1 MGERME
7 RRAMEIPP
15 VAVWLLKA
23 GTVLAWCLSLA
34 GFLAAMTV
42 VEGAARDGGL
52 PEVLVALCT
61 VVLFGLLA
69 VLIHES
75 GHALAAHLKGMRLMR
90 LRAGPLDILFRRRG
104 FRWRFAKPAA
114 GLHGFVQAYP
124 DPARELRP
132 AMLCFA
138 LGGPAANLAA
148 AALAVLLAWGVDME
162 REGFVHAF
170 ALINGVL
177 GIANLIPMFGG
188 AASDGMLLYLWG
200 RHPPDAQSPSL
211 AYLRLMSLSVF
222 GTTADRLPPALVDEL
237 DAQGNLAA
245 LVAIWIRVKAAQN
258 RGVWE
263 SVEELERRLE
273 QLLSG
278 LSERERRANKPLLV
292 FLELEL
298 AFSRAMHERQPGLLG
313 KSRLGKGVDWLAP
326 HLRHRFAALEFALA
340 GERHG
345 LEDSLRQA
353 RLHAEASPD
362 HALAESENRIAQH
375 IRALRPALRMM
386 GGQSAG

>member
-1 MGERME
+1 MGEGTEQRPV
-7 RRAMEIPP
+7 EISR
-15 VAVWLLKA
+15 VAVGLLKV
-23 GTVLAWCLSLA
+23 GTVLAWCLSLTC
-34 GFLAAMTV
+34 FLAAMTM
-42 VEGAARDGGL
+42 VEEAARDGVL

-90 LRAGPLDILFRRRG
+90 LQAGPLDIMFLRRG
-104 FRWRFAKPAA
+104 FRWRLAKPTI

-124 DPARELRP
+124 DPATELRP

-138 LGGPAANLAA
+138 LGGPAANLVA

-162 REGFVHAF
+162 REGFIHAF

-200 RHPPDAQSPSL
+200 RHPPDTQSPSL

-222 GTTADRLPPALVDEL
+222 GTTAERLPPALVDEL
-237 DAQGNLAA
+237 ETQGNLLS
-245 LVAIWIRVKAAQN
+245 LVAVWIRVKAAQN
-258 RGVWE
+258 LGVWE
-263 SVEELERRLE
+263 TVEELEHQLE
-273 QLLSG
+273 QRLSG
-278 LSERERRANKPLLV
+278 LSERERRANKPLLA
-292 FLELEL
+292 FLKLEL
-298 AFSRAMHERQPGLLG
+298 AFSRAMHERQPDALG
-313 KSRLGKGVDWLAP
+313 KSGHGKGVDWLAP
-326 HLRHRFAALEFALA
+326 HLRHRFAALESVLA
-340 GERHG
+340 GERSG

-353 RLHAEASPD
+353 RRHAEASPD

-375 IRALRPALRMM
+375 IRALEPASRMA
-386 GGQSAG
+386 GGQPVG